1 VRCRQLSIDCEKVK
15 ARRLQR
21 WLWWG
26 EPVLRSALVRKI
38 RFDESRGL
46 AFKPRTKKLIGE
58 IGLIH
63 EVARTT
69 QCERLILTGLR
80 GQSASLFDK
89 FPSRRPHN
97 IKKLWFSK
105 ALLRMMIN
113 PRGEHAP
120 QYLGLFQVLTFAF
133 RNQPT
138 KLDFQELGWNPRA
151 KRLRSVVDRQRS
163 ICGDSHFRLSR
174 PQPYF
179 RGANAV
185 GGFCRFDQDKA
196 WQ

>member
-1 VRCRQLSIDCEKVK
+1 VIVVGRASSPVGFSSEKS
-15 ARRLQR
+15 
-21 WLWWG
+21 G
-26 EPVLRSALVRKI
+26 STNPE
-38 RFDESRGL
+38 EL

-133 RNQPT
+133 CN
-138 KLDFQELGWNPRA
+138 
-151 KRLRSVVDRQRS
+151 
-163 ICGDSHFRLSR
+163 
-174 PQPYF
+174 
-179 RGANAV
+179 
-185 GGFCRFDQDKA
+185 
-196 WQ
+196 